1 MGINYNRYCGNNFH
15 NWMGELMNHLS
26 EARIKANK
34 KWDNN
39 NKVRKQYLNRRSV
52 TKNFI
57 LKEAT
62 AEDIANIEEFVIQRK
77 KLL

>member
-1 MGINYNRYCGNNFH
+1 MTK
-15 NWMGELMNHLS
+15 LS

-34 KWDNN
+34 KWDNA
-39 NKVRKQYLNRRSV
+39 NKKRKQYLNRRSV

-62 AEDIANIEEFVIQRK
+62 IEDLNKIKEYILKREGSIESK
-77 KLL
+77 S

>member
-1 MGINYNRYCGNNFH
+1 
-15 NWMGELMNHLS
+15 MNSLS

-39 NKVRKQYLNRRSV
+39 NKSRKQYLNRRSV

-57 LKEAT
+57 LKDAT
-62 AEDIANIEEFVIQRK
+62 AEDIAKIENYIRQRK
-77 KLL
+77 QS